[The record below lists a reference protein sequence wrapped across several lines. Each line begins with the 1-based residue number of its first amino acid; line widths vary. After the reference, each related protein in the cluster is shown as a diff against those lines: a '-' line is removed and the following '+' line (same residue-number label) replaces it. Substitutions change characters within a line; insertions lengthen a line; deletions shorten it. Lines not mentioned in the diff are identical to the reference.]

1 MARVKRAVAKRAR
14 KKKFFKLAEG
24 YWGAKSRQYRTV
36 RESVRRAGNYA
47 FRDRKV
53 RKRDFRRLWIARI
66 NAAVRERGMSYSQ
79 FICGLKNAQI
89 ELDRKVL
96 ADMAV
101 TDAASFDQIVER
113 AKQNVKPVVKQ
124 AVKA

>member
-24 YWGAKSRQYRTV
+24 YWGAKSRQYRSV

-47 FRDRKV
+47 FRDRKA

-66 NAAVRERGMSYSQ
+66 NAAARERGLSYSQ
-79 FICGLKNAQI
+79 LINGLKKA
-89 ELDRKVL
+89 EVDLDRKIL
-96 ADMAV
+96 ADLAV
-101 TDAASFDQIVER
+101 ADSAAFDRIAEV
-113 AKQNVKPVVKQ
+113 AKKAAKP
-124 AVKA
+124 

>member
-47 FRDRKV
+47 FRDRKA
-53 RKRDFRRLWIARI
+53 RKREFRRLWIARI
-66 NAAVRERGMSYSQ
+66 NAAARERGMSYSQ
-79 FICGLKNAQI
+79 LIDGLKKA
-89 ELDRKVL
+89 EVDLDRKVL
-96 ADMAV
+96 ADLAV
-101 TDAASFDQIVER
+101 ADAAAFDKLAEV
-113 AKQNVKPVVKQ
+113 AK
-124 AVKA
+124 KAAKA

>member
-1 MARVKRAVAKRAR
+1 MARVKRAVAKRNR

-66 NAAVRERGMSYSQ
+66 NAAARERGLSYSQ
-79 FICGLKNAQI
+79 FINGLKRA
-89 ELDRKVL
+89 EVDLDRKVL
-96 ADMAV
+96 ADLAV
-101 TDAASFDQIVER
+101 TDTAAFDSLAEV
-113 AKQNVKPVVKQ
+113 AK
-124 AVKA
+124 KAAKT

>member
-36 RESVRRAGNYA
+36 RESVKRAGNYA

-53 RKRDFRRLWIARI
+53 NKRDFRRLWIARI
-66 NAAVRERGMSYSQ
+66 NAATRERGVSYSQ
-79 FICGLKNAQI
+79 FISGLKAA
-89 ELDRKVL
+89 EVDLDRKVL
-96 ADMAV
+96 ADLAV
-101 TDAASFDQIVER
+101 SDQAAFDKLVDLAR
-113 AKQNVKPVVKQ
+113 KS
-124 AVKA
+124 VKA